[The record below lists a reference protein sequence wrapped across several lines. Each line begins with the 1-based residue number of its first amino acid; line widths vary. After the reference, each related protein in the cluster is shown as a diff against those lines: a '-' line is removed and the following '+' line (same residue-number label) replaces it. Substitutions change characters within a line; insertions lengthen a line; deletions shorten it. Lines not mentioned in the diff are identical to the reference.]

1 MPKKRYQEA
10 HEWMGQGSERD
21 GGCELVLGLISP
33 ELVFKAFGGEEM
45 CIERK
50 DLRTEPRGA
59 PIFKEGK
66 EKQ

>member
-1 MPKKRYQEA
+1 
-10 HEWMGQGSERD
+10 MGQGSERD